1 MVVGGDV
8 TQFSIGLMAVL
19 ARAIRAGSIPF
30 WNDLWGYGFP
40 GVAESQM
47 GVFYPPHL
55 ILYGLLPVEAAYTSS
70 LVLHTLWGAFGTF
83 WAARRLG
90 ISRTGG
96 VLAGIAWSTCGF
108 FAIHLP
114 HQWAYT
120 VGSWMPWAWGLAWT
134 VARGEGARR
143 DAVRLAAVLALQIL
157 PGHFQLAFNT
167 QVGVLLIGLGAV
179 GERMASRPASGR
191 GLGALGLSLLA
202 VGPLAAMQLLPT
214 YRLARLA
221 GPRDYAYLSG
231 FAATPLHLVSYVAPA
246 LFHRSPLW
254 RPLAWDPFH
263 TSPEEYLASIGLVP
277 LFLALGAIVSGLRR
291 DATTRTLT
299 LLACATLV
307 LSLGPYVP
315 GFSSLCRLPGFSF
328 FRAPARW
335 SLATQLALALLAGQ
349 GFDRLGSWPRPGRM
363 LAWFSLGAALAPLV
377 VVLGVELALAS
388 TERTGSAVAADG
400 FTRALHGLPWE
411 GDPDFRVLMRAAR
424 LPQDDLRVHTA
435 LARQGRTERIFVRA
449 RGSIYRDELVGT
461 YVLLVALL
469 MLSGFAR
476 RPRFF
481 AAALLVLIVPD
492 VLVLGRHR
500 ALDLG
505 PVRPLVDQSPVLAR
519 LAALPRGTRSI
530 DPLRNLPMNAG
541 AAPVSA
547 YRTLDLPAVGS
558 LNALAQAPPYRDNA
572 SRIAGALRA
581 AGAEVRVFDPIETV
595 RAIGPEG
602 LPEGCDTL
610 VDRALGGWLYG
621 SDLVALDENLAR
633 FTVWKP
639 SQPTGRA
646 WLVPL
651 TAARSKAI
659 LDSWS
664 GDPAEI
670 VALLARAKPISVRSE
685 RPERLEIEVEADAD
699 PAVVIIS
706 QLADP
711 AWRAL
716 WRDGGESRPAVI
728 TPVFRHPIQGSTGWQ
743 SVAVPESGR
752 RILTLEYP
760 GYDVQVGLA
769 VSGLAWLAAALIF
782 FRLGRD
788 EPR

>member
-1 MVVGGDV
+1 MVLRPEARGARWISFLTLGLGVAAWLWPIGFGGKMVVGGDV

-19 ARAIRAGSIPF
+19 ARAIRAGSIPL

-70 LVLHTLWGAFGTF
+70 LVLHMLWGAFGTS

-167 QVGVLLIGLGAV
+167 QVGVLLIGLGTV

-191 GLGALGLSLLA
+191 GLGVLVLALLA

-231 FAATPLHLVSYVAPA
+231 FAATPLHLVSYVAPG

-299 LLACATLV
+299 LLAGATLM

-349 GFDRLGSWPRPGRM
+349 GFDRLGTWPRPGRM
-363 LAWFSLGAALAPLV
+363 LARFSLGAAMAPLV

-388 TERTGSAVAADG
+388 TERTGWAVAADS

-411 GDPDFRVLMRAAR
+411 GDPDFRVVMRAAR

-449 RGSIYRDELVGT
+449 RVD
-461 YVLLVALL
+461 
-469 MLSGFAR
+469 LSG
-476 RPRFF
+476 
-481 AAALLVLIVPD
+481 
-492 VLVLGRHR
+492 
-500 ALDLG
+500 
-505 PVRPLVDQSPVLAR
+505 
-519 LAALPRGTRSI
+519 
-530 DPLRNLPMNAG
+530 
-541 AAPVSA
+541 
-547 YRTLDLPAVGS
+547 
-558 LNALAQAPPYRDNA
+558 
-572 SRIAGALRA
+572 
-581 AGAEVRVFDPIETV
+581 
-595 RAIGPEG
+595 
-602 LPEGCDTL
+602 
-610 VDRALGGWLYG
+610 
-621 SDLVALDENLAR
+621 
-633 FTVWKP
+633 
-639 SQPTGRA
+639 
-646 WLVPL
+646 
-651 TAARSKAI
+651 
-659 LDSWS
+659 
-664 GDPAEI
+664 
-670 VALLARAKPISVRSE
+670 
-685 RPERLEIEVEADAD
+685 
-699 PAVVIIS
+699 
-706 QLADP
+706 
-711 AWRAL
+711 
-716 WRDGGESRPAVI
+716 
-728 TPVFRHPIQGSTGWQ
+728 
-743 SVAVPESGR
+743 
-752 RILTLEYP
+752 
-760 GYDVQVGLA
+760 
-769 VSGLAWLAAALIF
+769 
-782 FRLGRD
+782 
-788 EPR
+788 